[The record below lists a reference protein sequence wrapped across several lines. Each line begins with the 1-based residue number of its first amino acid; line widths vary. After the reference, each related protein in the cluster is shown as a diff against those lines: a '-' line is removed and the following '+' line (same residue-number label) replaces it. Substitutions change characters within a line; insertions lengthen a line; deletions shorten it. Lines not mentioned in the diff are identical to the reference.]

1 MKVNKDKKTKKNNN
15 VFTNSACLAKH
26 EKQFYNDTRLEV
38 LNKYYCLG
46 FDFTMKLS
54 CKEGTDHLAAKGENV
69 NMSQ

>member
-1 MKVNKDKKTKKNNN
+1 MKMKVNKDKTKFM
-15 VFTNSACLAKH
+15 VFTNGACLVKH
-26 EKQFYNDTRLEV
+26 EKWFYNDTRLEV

-69 NMSQ
+69 NMY